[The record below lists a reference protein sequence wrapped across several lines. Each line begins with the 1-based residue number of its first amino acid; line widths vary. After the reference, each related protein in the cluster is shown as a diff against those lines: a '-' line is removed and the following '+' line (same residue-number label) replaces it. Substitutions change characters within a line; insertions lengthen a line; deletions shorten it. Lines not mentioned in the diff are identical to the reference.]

1 MLKLRHTDAL
11 IELLSVIDESVLITL
26 GMTEQEIDAL
36 DDVFD
41 MACGHHENVVGLAHP
56 LEEPS
61 EDDDKYMPVVVV
73 VG

>member
-11 IELLSVIDESVLITL
+11 IELLSVIDESVLIAL

-56 LEEPS
+56 LEEPI
-61 EDDDKYMPVVVV
+61 EELDGFAPAVVV